1 MSETKRTIIFC
12 SDLWK
17 SGHFSTHM
25 EKKFERTGF
34 EVVHLAYPAYDK
46 TVSVEEIASMSMKW
60 AEDIRNKST
69 HVTFIGH
76 GIGGRIGLEMLALN
90 PVIFDS
96 IVTIA
101 TPYGASPLIA
111 SVVEIEA
118 FKNILGAVSPLSLEL
133 AKNATLPDFVA
144 IPALSI
150 SAQFDSFI
158 AKEATASI
166 IENHTT
172 IYHCTHSSILLK
184 ERTFLEILGWLNYAV
199 FGPYSFGGKDI
210 DDLVV

>member
-1 MSETKRTIIFC
+1 
-12 SDLWK
+12 
-17 SGHFSTHM
+17 M
-25 EKKFERTGF
+25 EKKFKRSGF
-34 EVVHLAYPAYDK
+34 EVKHLAYPTYKKDISIAD
-46 TVSVEEIASMSMKW
+46 IASMSMQW
-60 AEDIRNKST
+60 ANDIRDRST

-76 GIGGRIGLEMLALN
+76 GMGGRIGLEMLALN

-118 FKNILGAVSPLSLEL
+118 FKNILEAVSPLSLEM
-133 AKNATLPDFVA
+133 AKDATLPDFIA

-199 FGPYSFGGKDI
+199 FGPYSFGGQDI
-210 DDLVV
+210 DDMVV